1 MNIDSST
8 AIILSMTVKDNERQP
23 LSKSK
28 KSYVVLN
35 KIEDSN
41 TGRTDLDNR
50 KIKKNI
56 PTILLSER
64 FLFRALNRL
73 KKKYHNNRESGQLFG
88 LTEIKNNILG
98 NSSNNLCQNRDSSKR
113 ELIEDNLKFEILQS
127 GNTGF
132 ICHEELQKALSTFL
146 INGRFTY

>member
-1 MNIDSST
+1 MLASISVGSSSFRSLNSTISGCRNKALSSMLTFAST

-50 KIKKNI
+50 KIIAKFDDILILNKLKYVKNEGMPIYNCPEKKHQ
-56 PTILLSER
+56 
-64 FLFRALNRL
+64 LN
-73 KKKYHNNRESGQLFG
+73 N
-88 LTEIKNNILG
+88 
-98 NSSNNLCQNRDSSKR
+98 C
-113 ELIEDNLKFEILQS
+113 
-127 GNTGF
+127 
-132 ICHEELQKALSTFL
+132 
-146 INGRFTY
+146 